1 MSIHTTSKLS
11 MREVT
16 DKARYVEWLNDYTFA
31 VWVGGHTVNFYSYEP
46 NNGNIENFT
55 CINVGS
61 FKNNEATIKEVKN
74 GISSFELYE

>member
-31 VWVGGHTVNFYSYEP
+31 VWNNGHTVNFYSYDP
-46 NNGNIENFT
+46 TNGNIENFT

-61 FKNNEATIKEVKN
+61 FKNNEATIKEVKD